1 MNTEELNNKLAELVP
16 DKEVLKQMKV
26 VVARKKKRGG
36 YDIFPCVTDVAVT
49 DIPLLDAKHPVVTL
63 IFES

>member
-36 YDIFPCVTDVAVT
+36 YDIFPCVKDVAVT
-49 DIPLLDAKHPVVTL
+49 DIPLLDAKHPVVAL

>member
-1 MNTEELNNKLAELVP
+1 MNTKELSNKLAELVP
-16 DKEVLKQMKV
+16 DKEVLKQLKV

-36 YDIFPCVTDVAVT
+36 YDIFPCVKDVTVT
-49 DIPLLDAKHPVVTL
+49 NIPLLDAKHPVVTL

>member
-1 MNTEELNNKLAELVP
+1 MNTEELTNKLAELVP

-36 YDIFPCVTDVAVT
+36 YDIFPCVTDVSLT
-49 DIPLLDAKHPVVTL
+49 NIPLLDAKHPVVTL

>member
-36 YDIFPCVTDVAVT
+36 YDIFPCVKDVTVIN
-49 DIPLLDAKHPVVTL
+49 IPLLDAKHPVVAIL
-63 IFES
+63 FES